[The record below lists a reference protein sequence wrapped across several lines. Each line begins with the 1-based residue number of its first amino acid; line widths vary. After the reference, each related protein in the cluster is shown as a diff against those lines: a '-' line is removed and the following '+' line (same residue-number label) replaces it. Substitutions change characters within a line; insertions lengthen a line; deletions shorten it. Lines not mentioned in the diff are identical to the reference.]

1 MIFGSMPTSIAE
13 LYKLFFIVLDKTISF
28 LFNSK
33 TIFDISNVSLF
44 LLASTELIASIG

>member
-1 MIFGSMPTSIAE
+1 MIFGSIPTSIAE

-33 TIFDISNVSLF
+33 TIFETSNISLF
-44 LLASTELIASIG
+44 RFTSTEVTASIG